1 MSFKQ
6 QRLEVHMTKN
16 LTCVFTIEVSLQ
28 VREEGVGGGVGG
40 ERIGLLV
47 HVAMVISL

>member
-1 MSFKQ
+1 
-6 QRLEVHMTKN
+6 MTKTS
-16 LTCVFTIEVSLQ
+16 TCVFTIEVSLQ